1 MRIVVATFAVL
12 LAGAAVAAEP
22 APPPVDAPAESGDNF
37 AIAPAE
43 GRHLKIDRRDGRI
56 SLCEEKAGRWACS
69 LVPDDRDAYEGEI
82 AALRRRVADLEA
94 EVAALRAE
102 RRPAPSDADEAKR
115 LDEFL
120 DFSDKAFRRFF
131 GMVREMRREFGDES
145 RI

>member
-1 MRIVVATFAVL
+1 MRIVVATLAAFV
-12 LAGAAVAAEP
+12 AGAAVAAEP
-22 APPPVDAPAESGDNF
+22 APPPADGPAAAQDNF

-56 SLCEEKAGRWACS
+56 SLCEEKAGAWRCS

-82 AALRRRVADLEA
+82 AALKKRVADLEA

-102 RRPAPSDADEAKR
+102 RRAPADAADEEKR